1 MLNSKSL
8 VPVHCVNDNFNQQP
22 NGVRVSKNTSQPKV
36 NQKAVEAFELLIRR
50 IERIESDIIALQSIK
65 VGTQSEMEDLRESVD
80 GLKENMKDIRIDI
93 NKKK

>member
-1 MLNSKSL
+1 
-8 VPVHCVNDNFNQQP
+8 
-22 NGVRVSKNTSQPKV
+22 V